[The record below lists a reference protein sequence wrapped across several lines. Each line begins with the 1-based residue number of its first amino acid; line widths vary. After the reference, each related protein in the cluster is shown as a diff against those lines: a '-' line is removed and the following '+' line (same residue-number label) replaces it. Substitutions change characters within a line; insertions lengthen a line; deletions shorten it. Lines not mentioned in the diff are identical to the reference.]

1 MKKTL
6 KATGIATA
14 FAVVIAG
21 CSNEAV
27 DLQVSDE
34 EVTQEDKETI
44 NTSSNNEGVKEFNL
58 TVEETHWMFNE
69 EVMED
74 AWTYNGSLPGEEI
87 RVQEGDKV
95 IVNVENQLDEP
106 TALHLHGFPVPN
118 EMDGVPG
125 ITQNAIM
132 PGETFTYE
140 YEADIPGTYWY
151 HSHQD
156 GARQVDKGLYGV
168 FIVEPK
174 DEEDYDIDEVIVID
188 EWSSM
193 GMGDMDHEG
202 MNHGNMDHGNMN
214 ENDTDHG
221 NMNDGDMD
229 HGSMNEDEMDHGN
242 MNDGHMNHGNM
253 NSDEEGEN
261 HNMGGMTHAEMM
273 NRMYDTPLINGKA
286 APEIEAIEVQE
297 DGKAKLRFVNA
308 GLFTQIVSIPG
319 HSYKITHYDGQA
331 VNEPEAIEGTPFRIA
346 PAERFDVEIELD
358 QPGAWGIQIYAEENK
373 ERLDAIVPLV
383 YEGYEDND
391 LETEEASSS
400 FFDIS
405 SYGETKEVDYGEIT
419 KEYDMI
425 LGTDDGGE
433 TFTINDKQFPNH
445 ESYEVEEGD
454 VVKFTIE
461 NDTEVDHPMHL
472 HGEFFNVISKDGTPI
487 SGSPIVKDTLNV
499 RPGETYEIVFEAKN
513 PGIWMFHCHE
523 FHHANAGMMAEVRY
537 KDFEPDFTVDPDIPN
552 KPE

>member
-14 FAVVIAG
+14 FALVIAG

-34 EVTQEDKETI
+34 EVTQEEKEETI

-132 PGETFTYE
+132 PGETFTYK

-193 GMGDMDHEG
+193 GMGDMDH
-202 MNHGNMDHGNMN
+202 
-214 ENDTDHG
+214 G
-221 NMNDGDMD
+221 NMNDG
-229 HGSMNEDEMDHGN
+229 EMDHGN
-242 MNDGHMNHGNM
+242 MNNGHMNHGNM

-261 HNMGGMTHAEMM
+261 HNMDGMTHAEMM
-273 NRMYDTPLINGKA
+273 NRMYDTPLINGRT
-286 APEIEAIEVQE
+286 APEIEAIQAQE

-308 GLFTQIVSIPG
+308 GLFTQVVSIPG

-331 VNEPEAIEGTPFRIA
+331 VNEPEAIQGTSFRIA

-405 SYGETKEVDYGEIT
+405 SYGESKEEDYGEIT

-461 NDTEVDHPMHL
+461 NDTEVDHPMHM

-537 KDFEPDFTVDPDIPN
+537 KGFEPDFTVDPDIPN